1 MSEPRVC
8 VYLLPARAPHTHL
21 HISFNSHPLGA
32 VRSMEEGQ
40 EERME
45 EEEAMEGGSEEEG
58 EEGGGGKGEGLEC
71 DFSAYKLFHE
81 GSTGAPCLSFDILR
95 DSLGEDRTCDRPVT
109 LYFVAGTQAAR
120 VHLNTVLLMKV
131 SQLSRL
137 KEGESESESEL
148 EDEEDE
154 GREPQI
160 ASAAFKH
167 NGGVNRIRA
176 TTINNVPIAAVWS
189 ELGQVSVWE
198 LTPLLEEVDAGHVG
212 SDQGRDE
219 PPLFTF
225 RGHRSEGFA
234 LDWSPVK
241 PGTLATGDCQR
252 AIYIWRPQEGARWQ
266 VGGAPLAGHTASVE
280 DLQWSPSEASVL
292 ASCSVDRSIRVWD
305 VRAPPNKACMITSDA
320 HPTDI
325 NVLHWNHCEPFLASG
340 GDDGCV
346 RVWDLRNMQGG
357 GGAVAE
363 LKHHTAPVTTVEWHS
378 SEGSVLASGGED
390 DAILQWDLAVEREA
404 PEEEEEET
412 PEQLL
417 FVHRGQQEV
426 KELHWHPQIPGL
438 VVSTAHTG
446 FNVFKT
452 ISC

>member
-1 MSEPRVC
+1 MD
-8 VYLLPARAPHTHL
+8 
-21 HISFNSHPLGA
+21 
-32 VRSMEEGQ
+32 EGQ

-45 EEEAMEGGSEEEG
+45 EEEAMEGGSEEE
-58 EEGGGGKGEGLEC
+58 EEAGGGGELEC

-95 DSLGEDRTCDRPVT
+95 DTLGDSRTCDNPVT
-109 LYFVAGTQAAR
+109 VYFVAGTQAAR
-120 VHLNTVLLMKV
+120 VHLNTVLVMKV
-131 SQLSRL
+131 SKLSKM
-137 KEGESESESEL
+137 KESESESESEL

-160 ASAAFKH
+160 ASASYRH
-167 NGGVNRIRA
+167 SGGVNRIRA
-176 TTINNVPIAAVWS
+176 TTINNVQVAASWS
-189 ELGQVSVWE
+189 ELGQVNIWD
-198 LTPLLEEVDAGHVG
+198 LTPLLEEVEAGQAG
-212 SDQGRDE
+212 SGHGRDDL
-219 PPLFTF
+219 PLFTF

-234 LDWSPVK
+234 LDWSPVIS
-241 PGTLATGDCQR
+241 GTLASGDCQR
-252 AIYIWRPQEGARWQ
+252 AIHIWQPQEGGRWQ
-266 VGGAPLAGHTASVE
+266 VSTSPLTAHTASVE

-305 VRAPPNKACMITSDA
+305 VRAAPNKACMITRTDA
-320 HPTDI
+320 HTSDI
-325 NVLHWNHCEPFLASG
+325 NVLHWNRCEPFLVSG

-363 LKHHTAPVTTVEWHS
+363 LKHHSAPVSTVEWHP

-404 PEEEEEET
+404 AEEGEDV

-438 VVSTAHTG
+438 LVSTAHSG
-446 FNVFKT
+446 FNIFKT